1 MGGTLMLTNK
11 EILLCYEAPI
21 KRHLFKREVV
31 EFGSNEFK
39 RINRFTS
46 LEIFLKK
53 AEELGIHYD
62 RLHEVFEVYAQLCM
76 PQLQYILA
84 QTRGNTQK
92 NWDTILERL
101 TVQKELSAINNDLR
115 LIIRYPGS
123 QHNSLIHKF
132 YDRLYCLYLTAAHI
146 QFQES
151 EARDSNL
158 TEDQIFDKIDHCTQN
173 NTLQALLNLTS
184 QRAMTTARQMI
195 FKANSQELEIEIEE
209 ARKILAYADQQYKIK
224 KPKKLPTCLLT
235 ESYFE
240 SSITAPENKFVFN
253 VYNGDS
259 NNSGRRN
266 SSSRE
271 RSYSSHQ
278 SRSRSNSKPRQK
290 YRNNSFHKNNR
301 SRSYDKRKSSSFRN
315 SKYSPHRRQNYR
327 HRSRSNSFVRNN
339 KYNKN
344 NVSNRGRFKYK
355 NRSNSRNNTFHP
367 KAYAINL
374 AEFKNGVPD
383 SFRKPNERYLP
394 QKTYKNSKSP
404 SNRNFCYKCGSSK
417 HFAKKCTE
425 YPQQDQ
431 PYTRCSH
438 CGLLH
443 RDRFCKDKKRRPN
456 SREQRYSSSRST
468 SGPRYSSS
476 PYPRQQTNEK
486 NRTYK
491 NSYQDKRENRSSSR
505 STSINRA
512 SSQKEQRK
520 KSLNRK

>member
-1 MGGTLMLTNK
+1 MG
-11 EILLCYEAPI
+11 
-21 KRHLFKREVV
+21 
-31 EFGSNEFK
+31 
-39 RINRFTS
+39 S
-46 LEIFLKK
+46 LENFLKK
-53 AEELGIHYD
+53 AEELGIHYE

-76 PQLQYILA
+76 PHGQYILA
-84 QTRGNTQK
+84 QTRGNTRK
-92 NWDTILERL
+92 AWDTILEQI
-101 TVQKELSAINNDLR
+101 TVQKEISVINNDLR
-115 LIIRYPGS
+115 QIIRYPGS
-123 QHNSLIHKF
+123 QHNNLIHKF

-158 TEDQIFDKIDHCTQN
+158 TEEQIFDKFYRRTQN

-184 QRAMTTARQMI
+184 QKAMTTAKQMI
-195 FKANSQELEIEIEE
+195 FKVNTEELEIEIEE
-209 ARKILAYADQQYKIK
+209 ARKIVAYADQQYKIK
-224 KPKKLPTCLLT
+224 NPKKLPTCLLT

-240 SSITAPENKFVFN
+240 SSVTAPENKFVFN
-253 VYNGDS
+253 IYSGDSS
-259 NNSGRRN
+259 NNSSRN

-301 SRSYDKRKSSSFRN
+301 SRSYDKRKDSNFKIN
-315 SKYSPHRRQNYR
+315 KYSPHRRQNYR
-327 HRSRSNSFVRNN
+327 HRSRSNSFAKSNR
-339 KYNKN
+339 YTKN

-355 NRSNSRNNTFHP
+355 NRSSSRNNTFHP

-383 SFRKPNERYLP
+383 SFKKPSERNLP
-394 QKTYKNSKSP
+394 QDNYRNSKSP

-417 HFAKKCTE
+417 HFAKDCTE
-425 YPQQDQ
+425 YPQQDP

-443 RDRFCKDKKRRPN
+443 KDKFCQNKRSRSN

-468 SGPRYSSS
+468 SRPRYSSS

-486 NRTYK
+486 IEHT
-491 NSYQDKRENRSSSR
+491 
-505 STSINRA
+505 
-512 SSQKEQRK
+512 
-520 KSLNRK
+520 